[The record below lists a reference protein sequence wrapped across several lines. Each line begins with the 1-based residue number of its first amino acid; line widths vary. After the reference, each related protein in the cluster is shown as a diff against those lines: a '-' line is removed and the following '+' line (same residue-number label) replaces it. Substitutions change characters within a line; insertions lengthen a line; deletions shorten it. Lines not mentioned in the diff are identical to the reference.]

1 MIELNSKQN
10 CTGCSACANICP
22 RGCIRMTADEEGFLY
37 PKVNEEMCMDCG
49 LCENVC
55 PMQHKPQQHELLAVY
70 GAKNND
76 DAVRFTSSSG
86 GMFTLFAEFV
96 LKQGGVVVGAALDEQ
111 LAVHHVLVDSLADL
125 PKLRGSKYVQSK
137 IGKIYSEVRQIL
149 RAGRKVLCSGTPCQI
164 AGLKLFLKKEYD
176 NLLTVDFICHG
187 VPSPGVWRKYL
198 KEIAAR
204 RAAGKNTVLY
214 ASLNKSGDVLRD
226 ISFISFRDKTLSW
239 KKYSFVVCFS
249 ATDGAEKNS
258 VLLSEDLHTN
268 LFLKGFL
275 ADLYLRPS
283 CYACPVKKLKSG
295 SDLTIGDF
303 WGVEYVLPRIDDG
316 QGVSIIMSHNLK
328 GQNICSSLNCDLW
341 EIAYEQVIKGNS
353 AVTNSCIKPLQR
365 KIFFDRYES
374 VALNDLIVQL
384 TQLGCKQ
391 RLRRFI
397 KNILLKSDLLVK
409 IKSYAN
415 RNSHFDR

>member
-149 RAGRKVLCSGTPCQI
+149 RAGRKVLFSGTPCQI
-164 AGLKLFLKKEYD
+164 AGLKRYLVKPSE
-176 NLLTVDFICHG
+176 NLLTVDVVCHG
-187 VPSPGVWRKYL
+187 VPSPKVYQKHLREL
-198 KEIAAR
+198 AQE
-204 RAAGKNTVLY
+204 AGEPVVQVK
-214 ASLNKSGDVLRD
+214 
-226 ISFISFRDKTLSW
+226 FRDKAKGWKHGETL
-239 KKYSFVVCFS
+239 FF
-249 ATDGAEKNS
+249 TEHQRFGASK
-258 VLLSEDLHTN
+258 
-268 LFLKGFL
+268 
-275 ADLYLRPS
+275 R
-283 CYACPVKKLKSG
+283 
-295 SDLTIGDF
+295 
-303 WGVEYVLPRIDDG
+303 
-316 QGVSIIMSHNLK
+316 
-328 GQNICSSLNCDLW
+328 
-341 EIAYEQVIKGNS
+341 
-353 AVTNSCIKPLQR
+353 
-365 KIFFDRYES
+365 
-374 VALNDLIVQL
+374 
-384 TQLGCKQ
+384 
-391 RLRRFI
+391 
-397 KNILLKSDLLVK
+397 
-409 IKSYAN
+409 
-415 RNSHFDR
+415 